1 MKHWTLQ
8 DVAAHW
14 DNSPDYDDQN
24 AKIDSYMRRFID
36 SAPLFTIPKNAQVLD
51 IDCRTG
57 NGTVFFSKRYPT
69 ARFFCIAMAESFK
82 TQAIRNF
89 QKNAIDADVSVMTV
103 LKQPFDDNAFD
114 VILTY
119 ETLEHVPWP
128 SNYIAELSRMLKPNG
143 TLVLTTPNVLWEPVH
158 WLSAT
163 LRLDHGEGPH
173 RMVPRREILSAFDD
187 AGLKA
192 MIEKTFVLIPAG
204 PAWLL
209 TIGKWL
215 EKIFP
220 EWLLR
225 MIALRRTFICKK
237 TQDTSN
243 ML

>member
-36 SAPLFTIPKNAQVLD
+36 SAPLFTIPDNARVLD
-51 IDCRTG
+51 CDCRTG
-57 NGTVFFSKRYPT
+57 NGTVFFQKKYPT
-69 ARFFCIAMAESFK
+69 ARFSCIAMAKSFE
-82 TQAIRNF
+82 QRALSNF
-89 QKNAIDADVSVMTV
+89 QQHNIHADVHVMTQIQ
-103 LKQPFDDNAFD
+103 QPFDDEAFD

-128 SNYIAELSRMLKPNG
+128 TDFIQELARLLRPNG

-163 LRLDHGEGPH
+163 LHLDHGEGPH
-173 RMVPRREILSAFDD
+173 RMVPRKEILKAFVN
-187 AGLKA
+187 ARLTV
-192 MIEKTFVLIPAG
+192 ITEKTFVLVPAG
-204 PAWLL
+204 PKWLL
-209 TIGKWL
+209 AFGHFL
-215 EKIFP
+215 EKILP

-225 MIALRRTFICKK
+225 ILALRRTFICKK
-237 TQDTSN
+237 SLYT
-243 ML
+243 